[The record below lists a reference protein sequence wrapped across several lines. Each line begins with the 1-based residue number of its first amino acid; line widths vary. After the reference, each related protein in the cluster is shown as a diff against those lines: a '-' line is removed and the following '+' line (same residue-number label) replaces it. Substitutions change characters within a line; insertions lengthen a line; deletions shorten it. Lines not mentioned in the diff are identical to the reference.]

1 MSKKNS
7 SVILKNSFRDFKDLN
22 KSYLNFK
29 KKLDKI
35 KKKSFLLAI
44 SGGPD
49 SLALAALSKAY
60 SYERKAKFYYLMIN
74 HNIRKNSTKEAQQV
88 KSLLKKNDISLKI
101 LTNQKK
107 IDRNIQGQARN
118 IRYEMISN
126 FCKKNK
132 INIVLTAHNFE
143 DQVETFFIRLSRG
156 SGLTGLSS
164 MKMMSKLSNNLKLF
178 RPFLDT
184 KKKVLIKISKIIFK
198 KFIKDPSNQNNF
210 YLRTKIR
217 NLKLPLEKSGINYE
231 QITKSINNLA
241 SSKATLDEYYAKI
254 SKEVMIR
261 SRHKITFNLNKFNK
275 YNNEIKI
282 MLINDAIKF
291 LKKNYYN
298 PRAIKV
304 QNLIDSFTKPNCE
317 KMTLGGCFFVKKND
331 FLTLTSEKS

>member
-254 SKEVMIR
+254 SKEVIIK
-261 SRHKITFNLNKFNK
+261 SRHKIILNLNKFNK
-275 YNNEIKI
+275 YNNDIKI

-304 QNLIDSFTKPNCE
+304 QNLIDSFNKSNCE

>member
-60 SYERKAKFYYLMIN
+60 SYERKVKFYYLMIN

>member
-101 LTNQKK
+101 LTNKKK

-241 SSKATLDEYYAKI
+241 SSKATLDEYYSKI
-254 SKEVMIR
+254 SSLYR
-261 SRHKITFNLNKFNK
+261 TFK
-275 YNNEIKI
+275 
-282 MLINDAIKF
+282 
-291 LKKNYYN
+291 
-298 PRAIKV
+298 RV
-304 QNLIDSFTKPNCE
+304 
-317 KMTLGGCFFVKKND
+317 
-331 FLTLTSEKS
+331 

>member
-29 KKLDKI
+29 EKLDKI

>member
-29 KKLDKI
+29 EKLDKI

-241 SSKATLDEYYAKI
+241 SSKATLDEYYSKI

>member
-29 KKLDKI
+29 EKLDKI

-254 SKEVMIR
+254 SKEVMIK
-261 SRHKITFNLNKFNK
+261 SKHKITFNLNKFNK